1 MCFEL
6 LFQTMRVL
14 PCKKTVVTKA
24 LQIKKM
30 FDRFWRQYVCRCS
43 VRISST
49 TAQRA
54 WPWSDRTLSATSMWR
69 KRSCTTCCQT
79 GVLSLAR
86 SGQSLATVL
95 TLSRYSINL
104 FTFTVVLVSLCN
116 EEILYYLITINNLKK
131 ENNKH

>member
-1 MCFEL
+1 MFYEV
-6 LFQTMRVL
+6 LFQTMRAL
-14 PCKKTVVTKA
+14 PCKKLLLILPCILRKC
-24 LQIKKM
+24 

-69 KRSCTTCCQT
+69 KLSCTTCCQT

-104 FTFTVVLVSLCN
+104 FTLTVVLVSLCN
-116 EEILYYLITINNLKK
+116 EEMLYYLITINNSKK